1 MPKSKAP
8 RKSHSRPPPSGGT
21 LSGHR
26 NLQLAVGAQ
35 RWNEAALEAEKLL
48 ALRPNDAFALKVLG
62 SSLLNL
68 GRELEAIPP
77 LDRALGLAPHDSEL
91 SNNLGIAHLF
101 AAHWELAIQHFRQ
114 ALALKPKDY
123 VIWKNL
129 GRTFVRLQRPR
140 DAVEALAK
148 AIELHPDNYHEAL
161 ILLALALSEGGQLEQ
176 SFDIY
181 QELYKNGVRTNEI
194 ISSLIFCGLKLS
206 ELGEINDWLSEFRT
220 NLSQGIGGY
229 SDPLASLSFPGAT
242 WEEHYRIACQYALS
256 ALPNHCNTPVARWR
270 PAMDP
275 NKRRLRIGYFSGD
288 FRRHPV
294 GYLIPEVLELHD
306 RERFE
311 ILGYAVGDDDQSEI
325 RARIAKAFDRFTDLG
340 KLASDRALN
349 TIRADNL
356 DILINLQGWTNNYG
370 SELFAEGVATVQ
382 ISWLGYP
389 GTMGHRAFADYLI
402 GDPVVTPLE
411 HAGSFTE
418 TIAQL
423 DTCYLPMD
431 TTGTPPK
438 KISRQAAGVPEDKF
452 IFCSFNN
459 RYKIN
464 PMLVDLWSNILN
476 QCPDAVLWVS
486 GALPTG
492 DNNLRRQFEK
502 NGIAAERIIC
512 ATRVASVQEHRQRIS
527 VADLALDTMPYNSH
541 SSGLDMLWAG
551 VPMVTMLGQTL
562 ASRVGASLMQNTGLA
577 EMITASP
584 EAYCQLAI
592 DLYHDRARLKE
603 LQETLCASRS
613 TAPLWNMRALTR
625 NLERIISQAYD
636 DFRTGRCEPICA
648 QSPANSR

>member
-1 MPKSKAP
+1 
-8 RKSHSRPPPSGGT
+8 
-21 LSGHR
+21 
-26 NLQLAVGAQ
+26 LQLAVGSQ
-35 RWNEAALEAEKLL
+35 HWNEAALEAKKLL

-68 GRELEAIPP
+68 GRELDAIPP
-77 LDRALGLAPHDSEL
+77 LHKALNLAPQDSEI

-140 DAVEALAK
+140 EAVEALAK

-176 SFDIY
+176 SFGIY
-181 QELYKNGVRTNEI
+181 RELYKNGVQTNEI

-206 ELGEINDWLSEFRT
+206 EHDEINDWLSEFRT
-220 NLSQGIGGY
+220 NLSQDIGGY
-229 SDPLASLSFPGAT
+229 SDPLASLSFPGTT
-242 WEEHYRIACQYALS
+242 WEEHYRIACQYALG
-256 ALPNHCNTPVARWR
+256 ALPNHCNDPAAPRWR
-270 PAMDP
+270 PAIDT
-275 NKRRLRIGYFSGD
+275 NRRRLRIGYFSGD

-356 DILINLQGWTNNYG
+356 DVLINLQGWTNNYG

-418 TIAQL
+418 TLAQL

-431 TTGTPPK
+431 TAGTPPE
-438 KISRQAAGVPEDKF
+438 KISRRAAGVPEDRF

-476 QCPDAVLWVS
+476 LCPNAVLWIS
-486 GALPTG
+486 GALPAG
-492 DNNLRRQFEK
+492 DTNLRQQFAK
-502 NGIAAERIIC
+502 KGIATERIIC
-512 ATRVASVQEHRQRIS
+512 ATRVASVQEHRQRIGA
-527 VADLALDTMPYNSH
+527 ADLALDTMPYNSH

-562 ASRVGASLMQNTGLA
+562 ASRVGASLMQNAGLA

-584 EAYCQLAI
+584 EAYCQLAV
-592 DLYHDRARLKE
+592 DLYHDRPRLKA
-603 LQETLCASRS
+603 LQERLCAGRS

-625 NLERIISQAYD
+625 NLERIITQAYD
-636 DFRTGRCEPICA
+636 DFLAGRCKPICA
-648 QSPANSR
+648 QTPASNR